1 MVKFPVRNSLSSSS
15 LLIRLQINFH
25 IIYFSNHFPY
35 YYFNSREN
43 DSLLNIAKY
52 TIYLFWKIYEYQN
65 NRATRSSSPYICKL
79 EIFIEL

>member
-1 MVKFPVRNSLSSSS
+1 MVRFPVRNSLSSSS

-43 DSLLNIAKY
+43 DSLLNIARINIRY
-52 TIYLFWKIYEYQN
+52 IYFGKFTNIKIIAPLDPL
-65 NRATRSSSPYICKL
+65 RH
-79 EIFIEL
+79 IFAN